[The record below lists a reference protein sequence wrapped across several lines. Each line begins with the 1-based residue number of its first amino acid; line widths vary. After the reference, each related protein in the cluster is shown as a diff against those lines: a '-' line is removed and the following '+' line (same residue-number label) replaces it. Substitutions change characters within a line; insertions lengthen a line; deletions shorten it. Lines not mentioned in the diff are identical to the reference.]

1 MEQDKKL
8 KKNNK
13 KRIKIKF
20 MKVYLKIHIKD
31 DLETIA
37 CCDENLLNQVFSQDN
52 LRIEISN
59 QFFGGKLIDLEDA
72 INILKEASC
81 FNIVGESIT
90 NKAIDCKILPKEGV
104 RYINGIPMALKMM
117 F

>member
-1 MEQDKKL
+1 
-8 KKNNK
+8 
-13 KRIKIKF
+13 
-20 MKVYLKIHIKD
+20 MKVYLKVHIKD

-37 CCDENLLNQVFSQDN
+37 CCDENLLNQVFTQDT

-72 INILKEASC
+72 INILKDSSC
-81 FNIVGESIT
+81 FNIVGENIT
-90 NKAIDCKILPKEGV
+90 NKAIDYKILPKEGV
-104 RYINGIPMALKMM
+104 RYINGIPMAIKMM